1 MQFRTQ
7 IPFKKQQHNLIDYNS
22 KFLMLGSCFTENI
35 GDKLDYFKFSTTVNP
50 FGILF
55 HPKAIENL
63 ILKAIN
69 ERIYTED
76 DIFFQNERRHC
87 FEAHSSLSNPSKDV
101 LLKQLNESVN
111 LTNNQLNNSTHIII
125 TLGTAWSYRFIETD
139 TLVANCHKIPQKNFL
154 KELLTVD
161 EITESLKAI
170 IALIRSVNKKT
181 SVLFTISPVRHL
193 KDGFIENQQ
202 SKSHLI
208 TATHQVVE
216 PRNNTFYFPS
226 YEIMIDEL
234 RDYRFYNEDMVHPNQ
249 TAINY
254 IWEKFRDIWIS
265 NETIQIMEEIG
276 VIQKSLAHKPFNPN
290 SKQHQEFLKS
300 VAIKIEKLQLKNPE
314 IIF

>member
-35 GDKLDYFKFSTTVNP
+35 GDKLDFFKFSTTVNP

-63 ILKAIN
+63 LQNAIN
-69 ERIYTED
+69 KKEYTEEN
-76 DIFFQNERRHC
+76 IFFQNEQWHC
-87 FEAHSSLSNPSKDV
+87 FEAHSSLSNPSKEV
-101 LLKQLNESVN
+101 LLRQLNDSIC
-111 LTNNQLNNSTHIII
+111 LTNQLVNQSTHIII
-125 TLGTAWSYRFIETD
+125 TLGTAWSYRYIETD
-139 TLVANCHKIPQKNFL
+139 MLVANCHKIPQKKFL

-161 EITESLKAI
+161 KITESLKAI
-170 IALIRSVNKKT
+170 IVLIKIINKNA

-265 NETIQIMEEIG
+265 NETIQIMKEIN

-300 VAIKIEKLQLKNPE
+300 VAIKIEKLQLKNPK

>member
-35 GDKLDYFKFSTTVNP
+35 GDKLDFFKFSTTVNP

-63 ILKAIN
+63 LQNAIN
-69 ERIYTED
+69 KKEYTEEN
-76 DIFFQNERRHC
+76 IFFQNEQWHC
-87 FEAHSSLSNPSKDV
+87 FEAHSSLSNPSKEV
-101 LLKQLNESVN
+101 LLRQLNDSIC
-111 LTNNQLNNSTHIII
+111 LTNQLVNQSTHIII
-125 TLGTAWSYRFIETD
+125 TLGTAWSYRYIETD
-139 TLVANCHKIPQKNFL
+139 MLVANCHKIPQKKFL

-161 EITESLKAI
+161 KITESLKAI
-170 IALIRSVNKKT
+170 IVLIKIINKNA
-181 SVLFTISPVRHL
+181 SVLFTISPVRHF

-265 NETIQIMEEIG
+265 NETIQIMKEIN

-300 VAIKIEKLQLKNPE
+300 VAIKIEKLQLKNPK